1 MTDLHA
7 PGAKDDA
14 SKPRIGWYIKSFQR
28 ALLEVTK
35 VAEYGAKKYS
45 ENGWQHVPDG
55 YDRYS
60 DAMIRHYLDNSE
72 VDAESG
78 LLHDAHAAWNA
89 IARLELKLRE
99 AEQSTKFRHIK
110 KKKKKW
116 KEYKAD
122 MKLSEQQYVENLLAH
137 GVDPLWAQGLK
148 DERLVDL
155 YDNEG
160 RN

>member
-1 MTDLHA
+1 MTDLHE

-45 ENGWQHVPDG
+45 ENGWEHVPDG
-55 YDRYS
+55 YNRYS
-60 DAMIRHYLDNSE
+60 DAMLRHYLTNSE
-72 VDAESG
+72 LDDESE

-99 AEQSTKFRHIK
+99 AEQSTKFKHI
-110 KKKKKW
+110 KKW
-116 KEYKAD
+116 KEHKAER
-122 MKLSEQQYVENLLAH
+122 LSYEQYQENLLAH
-137 GVDPLWAQGLK
+137 GIDPFWAQALE
-148 DERLVDL
+148 DERLLDQ